1 MRGGVERGAVVDFVH
16 GPGDATGALGVEH
29 GHEDLDFQG
38 LARQRTPGSAALGV
52 VDGPALRDET
62 VEGVGVA
69 ERGFNGEVR
78 QVVEGEERRVPFG
91 LGLEGKGPVGAE
103 ATEHAA
109 GGAAEDFDA
118 QGHWPSG

>member
-1 MRGGVERGAVVDFVH
+1 MRGGVERGEVIEFVH
-16 GPGDATGALGVEH
+16 GPGDAAGPLGIEH
-29 GHEDLDFQG
+29 SDEDLDFQG
-38 LARQRTPGSAALGV
+38 LGREWTPGSAAFGV
-52 VDGPALRDET
+52 VDGPALCDET

-78 QVVEGEERRVPFG
+78 QVVEGEERRMPFG
-91 LGLEGKGPVGAE
+91 LGLEGKSPVGAE